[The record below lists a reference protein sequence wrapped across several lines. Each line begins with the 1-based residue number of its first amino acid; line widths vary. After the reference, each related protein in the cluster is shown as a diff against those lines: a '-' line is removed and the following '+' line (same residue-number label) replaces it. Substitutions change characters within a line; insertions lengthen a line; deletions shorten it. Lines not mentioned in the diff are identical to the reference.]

1 MADAEDEAAKRGAVR
16 RAGAALASTT
26 AMLAACSAMIPVHVS
41 GGLERPIA
49 TFGADPAKPETACL
63 GGIAVHELSNAM
75 MRPIWSIEARGRN
88 CRGVRQVAYGQTPE
102 GFETTVEAAPL
113 KPGVRYAVVG
123 YGLTGRP
130 LSRVPWRGG
139 DEVMFEGGRWRLVPP
154 QQRGPRMDA
163 EGEAAH

>member
-1 MADAEDEAAKRGAVR
+1 
-16 RAGAALASTT
+16 
-26 AMLAACSAMIPVHVS
+26 MLAACSAMIPVHVS

-88 CRGVRQVAYGQTPE
+88 CRGVREVVYGQPPE

-113 KPGVRYAVVG
+113 KLGVRYAVVG
-123 YGLTGRP
+123 YGLTGGP
-130 LSRVPWRGG
+130 LNRVPWRGG
-139 DEVMFEGGRWRLVPP
+139 GEVIFIGGQWRSAG
-154 QQRGPRMDA
+154 GPSSA
-163 EGEAAH
+163 EQAP

>member
-1 MADAEDEAAKRGAVR
+1 VLRTKAVKRRAVL
-16 RAGAALASTT
+16 RAGAALAAAS
-26 AMLAACSAMIPVHVS
+26 AMLAACSAMISVHVS

-88 CRGVRQVAYGQTPE
+88 CRGVRHVVYGQTPE

-123 YGLTGRP
+123 YGLTGGP

-154 QQRGPRMDA
+154 QQRGPRMDV